1 MSRYDSKTQ
10 KSRREKIGF
19 YTALTICLIAI
30 CMAVYST
37 YSTVTEPSETAA
49 VSAAKSGVAAVND
62 PATRGTVPVPTLGI
76 HASAEATEP
85 PETTV
90 PEPVTEPPEPTEVSA
105 ATVPAVTQGREDAL
119 QTMLAANV
127 SLTMPTKSGHV
138 MRGYSRDSVYNK
150 TLNTWKPHTG
160 VDFDGDLG
168 EPVVSMLSGEV
179 TKIYDDK
186 MLGKTVE
193 ITVNNVT
200 LCYSGMGQVRV
211 SQGDKLER
219 GDKIG
224 TIGAVPSEAEDPVH
238 IHVAVKVNN
247 TYADPL
253 SFINNE

>member
-1 MSRYDSKTQ
+1 MSKNESTTQ
-10 KSRREKIGF
+10 KSRRERIGF

-49 VSAAKSGVAAVND
+49 VSAAKSGVAAVSE
-62 PATRGTVPVPTLGI
+62 PETLFTVPSMTVG
-76 HASAEATEP
+76 AEATAEATAAPEPTEAQILTEP
-85 PETTV
+85 PEA
-90 PEPVTEPPEPTEVSA
+90 TEVTL
-105 ATVPAVTQGREDAL
+105 ATVPAATQGREDAL

-127 SLTMPTKSGHV
+127 SLTMPTQSGHV
-138 MRGYSRDSVYNK
+138 LRGYSRDSVYNK

-160 VDFDGDLG
+160 VDFDGELG

-200 LCYSGMGQVRV
+200 LCYSGMGKLRV
-211 SQGDKLER
+211 DQGDKVER
-219 GDKIG
+219 GDKLG
-224 TIGAVPSEAEDPVH
+224 SVGAVPSEAADPAH
-238 IHVAVKVNN
+238 IHVAVKVNG

-253 SFINNE
+253 SFISNE